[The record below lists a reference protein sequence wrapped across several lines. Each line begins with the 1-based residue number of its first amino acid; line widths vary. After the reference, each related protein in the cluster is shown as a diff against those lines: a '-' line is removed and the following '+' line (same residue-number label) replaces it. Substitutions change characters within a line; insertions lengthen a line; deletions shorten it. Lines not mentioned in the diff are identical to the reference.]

1 MAVIVVKI
9 TKKCESIKMSIKY
22 TVNNAALIWN
32 TSLHGLQLDMKKFQT
47 IHVNLK
53 TDLGL

>member
-22 TVNNAALIWN
+22 TVNNAALMWN
-32 TSLHGLQLDMKKFQT
+32 TSLHSFQLDMKFKT
-47 IHVNLK
+47 IPGKSGNLEI
-53 TDLGL
+53 